1 MSTDRIE
8 KSIDLKAAPARVWR
22 ALADH
27 EEFGAWFRV
36 KLDGPFRVGAV
47 STGHITYPG
56 YEHIRWTAVVTAL
69 EPTRRLAFT
78 WHPYAVEPD
87 YDYASEPQTTVEF
100 TLVPHGSGTRLT
112 VVESGFDA
120 LPEERRFTAL
130 RMNEGGW
137 TIQMQNMSAYVDR

>member
-22 ALADH
+22 ALSDH
-27 EEFGAWFRV
+27 EEFGTWFRV
-36 KLDGPFRVGAV
+36 KLDGPFRVGEV

-56 YEHIRWTAVVTAL
+56 YEHCRWTAVVTAI
-69 EPTRRLAFT
+69 EPEQRLAFT

-100 TLVPHGSGTRLT
+100 TLEPQGSGTRLT

-120 LPEERRFTAL
+120 LPEARRFTAL

-137 TIQMQNMSAYVDR
+137 TIQMQNISDHVDR